1 MCGIVGY
8 SGKRSAQEVLL
19 NGLEKLEYRGYDS
32 AGVALALEGGI
43 HVVKSKGRLEV
54 LRRKLEAENL
64 PESFCG
70 IGHTRWATHGEPSD
84 VNSHPHSTPRVSIV
98 HNGIIE
104 NYGPLKADLLAK
116 GVTFESETDTEVLVK
131 LIDYFCCAQPKQ
143 SPLEALREAL
153 AMVRGSYALGVLF
166 REEPDTIYAVKKES
180 PLIVAGARAR
190 TSWPPIFR
198 PCSSTPAATA
208 SSRRATWRWSRPT
221 ASGSTT
227 PSASRW
233 SGKC

>member
-70 IGHTRWATHGEPSD
+70 IGHTRWATHGEPATSTA
-84 VNSHPHSTPRVSIV
+84 SPLHPPRE
-98 HNGIIE
+98 HRPQRHHRELWCAEGAAHGQG
-104 NYGPLKADLLAK
+104 Y
-116 GVTFESETDTEVLVK
+116 TFESETDTEVLVK
-131 LIDYFCCAQPKQ
+131 LIDSCYEGE
-143 SPLEALREAL
+143 PLKALRAAL
-153 AMVRGSYALGVLF
+153 AMVRGSYALAVLF
-166 REEPDTIYAVKKES
+166 RDFPDTCSRSSGRARS
-180 PLIVAGARAR
+180 SWAGAKRKTLLR
-190 TSWPPIFR
+190 RI
-198 PCSSTPAATA
+198 
-208 SSRRATWRWSRPT
+208 SRR
-221 ASGSTT
+221 
-227 PSASRW
+227 
-233 SGKC
+233 C